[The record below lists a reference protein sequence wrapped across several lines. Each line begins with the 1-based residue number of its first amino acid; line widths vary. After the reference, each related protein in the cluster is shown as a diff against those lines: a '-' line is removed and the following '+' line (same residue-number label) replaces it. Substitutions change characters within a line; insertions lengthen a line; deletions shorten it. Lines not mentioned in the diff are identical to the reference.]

1 MFSAVQETV
10 VHHLETLTITLK
22 LPDTC
27 LPHALAMWNV
37 GEEEEG
43 LSTSLAPTGKAP
55 TEQEVEEGLRLMKE
69 ENTRREKLFKSIIDT
84 LCGHLESGKL
94 HWRQYN
100 AGFAFLATLTRSSQ
114 NQTQTPINILCN
126 NLRLDLCFIGMTCG

>member
-1 MFSAVQETV
+1 M
-10 VHHLETLTITLK
+10 HHLETLTITLK

-37 GEEEEG
+37 GGEEEG
-43 LSTSLAPTGKAP
+43 LATSLAPTGKAP
-55 TEQEVEEGLRLMKE
+55 TDHEVEEGLRLMKE
-69 ENTRREKLFKSIIDT
+69 ENTRREKLFTSIIDT

-114 NQTQTPINILCN
+114 YQHHVTQTPILCN
-126 NLRLDLCFIGMTCG
+126 IRL

>member
-37 GEEEEG
+37 GEKEEG
-43 LSTSLAPTGKAP
+43 LATSLAPTGEAP
-55 TEQEVEEGLRLMKE
+55 TDQEVEEGLRLMKE
-69 ENTRREKLFKSIIDT
+69 ENARREKLFKSIIDT

-114 NQTQTPINILCN
+114 YQTQTPINILC
-126 NLRLDLCFIGMTCG
+126 L